1 MSQNDYKERVEAHR
15 QSIQVEGNGTSE
27 KPTRM
32 SRKQQREAKGG
43 GKPPKKNKNNSL
55 LTVLAVVFVMI
66 PAAILIYTFVIKS
79 DTPTKEIPK
88 AAGTEHVEIETNQ
101 NDEKDTK
108 ETQTKD
114 STAKADDVTKKE
126 KQAAKEKEQQK
137 LAEEKAAKEK
147 AAKEKA
153 AKEKAAKEK
162 AAKEKAAKEKAAKQ
176 KAEQEKVEQEKRAA
190 EKKKEE
196 EEKKQPVETVK
207 PSSAY
212 TAAIQGGYLHNA
224 VEGDTIQSISIKYYG
239 SEAYVNQ
246 IKQLNGITADRVPA
260 GTKVALIKTQ

>member
-32 SRKQQREAKGG
+32 SRKQQREAKAG

-79 DTPTKEIPK
+79 DTPTKEAPK

-114 STAKADDVTKKE
+114 STAKADDVTKEE
-126 KQAAKEKEQQK
+126 KQAAKEKE
-137 LAEEKAAKEK
+137 
-147 AAKEKA
+147 
-153 AKEKAAKEK
+153 
-162 AAKEKAAKEKAAKQ
+162 AKQ
-176 KAEQEKVEQEKRAA
+176 KAEQEKAEQEKAEQEKRAA

-196 EEKKQPVETVK
+196 EKKKQPVETVK

>member
-15 QSIQVEGNGTSE
+15 QSIQVEDNGTSE

-32 SRKQQREAKGG
+32 SRKQQREAKAG

-79 DTPTKEIPK
+79 DTPTKEAPK

-114 STAKADDVTKKE
+114 STAKADDVTKEE
-126 KQAAKEKEQQK
+126 KQAAKEKE
-137 LAEEKAAKEK
+137 
-147 AAKEKA
+147 
-153 AKEKAAKEK
+153 
-162 AAKEKAAKEKAAKQ
+162 AKQ
-176 KAEQEKVEQEKRAA
+176 KAEQEKAEQEKAEQEKAEQEKRAA

-196 EEKKQPVETVK
+196 EKKKQPVETVK

>member
-32 SRKQQREAKGG
+32 SRKQQREAKAG

-79 DTPTKEIPK
+79 DTPTKEAPK

-108 ETQTKD
+108 ETQKKETQTKD
-114 STAKADDVTKKE
+114 STAKADDVTKEE
-126 KQAAKEKEQQK
+126 KQAAKEKE
-137 LAEEKAAKEK
+137 
-147 AAKEKA
+147 
-153 AKEKAAKEK
+153 
-162 AAKEKAAKEKAAKQ
+162 AKQ
-176 KAEQEKVEQEKRAA
+176 KAEQEKAEQEKAEQEKRAA

-196 EEKKQPVETVK
+196 EKKKQPVETVK

>member
-79 DTPTKEIPK
+79 DTPTKETPK
-88 AAGTEHVEIETNQ
+88 AAGNEHVEIETNQ

-108 ETQTKD
+108 EKQKKETQTKD
-114 STAKADDVTKKE
+114 STVKADDVTKEE

-153 AKEKAAKEK
+153 AK
-162 AAKEKAAKEKAAKQ
+162 Q
-176 KAEQEKVEQEKRAA
+176 KAEQEKAEQEKRAA

>member
-32 SRKQQREAKGG
+32 SRKQQREAKAG

-79 DTPTKEIPK
+79 DTPTKEAPK

-114 STAKADDVTKKE
+114 STAKADDVTKEE

-147 AAKEKA
+147 E
-153 AKEKAAKEK
+153 
-162 AAKEKAAKEKAAKQ
+162 AKQ
-176 KAEQEKVEQEKRAA
+176 KAEQEKAEQEKAEQEKRAA

-196 EEKKQPVETVK
+196 EKKKQPVETVK

>member
-79 DTPTKEIPK
+79 DTPTKEAPK
-88 AAGTEHVEIETNQ
+88 AAGSEHVEIETNQ

-108 ETQTKD
+108 ETQKKETQTKD
-114 STAKADDVTKKE
+114 STAKADDVTKEEKQAAKE
-126 KQAAKEKEQQK
+126 KEQQKLAKEKAAKEKEQQKLAKEKAAKEKEQQK

-147 AAKEKA
+147 AEKEKLD
-153 AKEKAAKEK
+153 
-162 AAKEKAAKEKAAKQ
+162 
-176 KAEQEKVEQEKRAA
+176 A
-190 EKKKEE
+190 EKKKE

-212 TAAIQGGYLHNA
+212 TAAIQSGYLHNA

>member
-79 DTPTKEIPK
+79 DTPTKEAPK

-108 ETQTKD
+108 ETQKKETQTKD
-114 STAKADDVTKKE
+114 STAKADDVTKEE

-147 AAKEKA
+147 E
-153 AKEKAAKEK
+153 
-162 AAKEKAAKEKAAKQ
+162 AKQ
-176 KAEQEKVEQEKRAA
+176 KAEREKVEQEKRAA

-196 EEKKQPVETVK
+196 EKKKQPVETVK

>member
-79 DTPTKEIPK
+79 DTPTKETPK
-88 AAGTEHVEIETNQ
+88 AAGNEHVEIETNQ

-108 ETQTKD
+108 EKQKKETQTKD
-114 STAKADDVTKKE
+114 STAKADDVTKEE

-147 AAKEKA
+147 E
-153 AKEKAAKEK
+153 
-162 AAKEKAAKEKAAKQ
+162 AKQ

-190 EKKKEE
+190 EKKKE

>member
-15 QSIQVEGNGTSE
+15 QSIQVEVNGTSE

-79 DTPTKEIPK
+79 DTPTKEAPK

-108 ETQTKD
+108 ETQKKETQTKD
-114 STAKADDVTKKE
+114 STAKADDVTKEE

-147 AAKEKA
+147 E
-153 AKEKAAKEK
+153 
-162 AAKEKAAKEKAAKQ
+162 AKQ
-176 KAEQEKVEQEKRAA
+176 KAEQEKAEQEKRAA

-196 EEKKQPVETVK
+196 EKKKQPVETVK

-260 GTKVALIKTQ
+260 GTKVALIKTH

>member
-79 DTPTKEIPK
+79 DTPTKEAPK

-108 ETQTKD
+108 ETQKKETQTKD
-114 STAKADDVTKKE
+114 STAKADDLTKEE

-147 AAKEKA
+147 E
-153 AKEKAAKEK
+153 
-162 AAKEKAAKEKAAKQ
+162 AKQ
-176 KAEQEKVEQEKRAA
+176 KAEQEKAEQEKRAA

-196 EEKKQPVETVK
+196 EEKKKQPVENVK

>member
-79 DTPTKEIPK
+79 DTPTKEAPK

-108 ETQTKD
+108 DTKETQTKD
-114 STAKADDVTKKE
+114 STAKADDVTKEE

-147 AAKEKA
+147 E
-153 AKEKAAKEK
+153 
-162 AAKEKAAKEKAAKQ
+162 AKQ

>member
-79 DTPTKEIPK
+79 DTPTKEAPK

-108 ETQTKD
+108 DTKETQTKD
-114 STAKADDVTKKE
+114 STAKADDVTKEE

-137 LAEEKAAKEK
+137 L
-147 AAKEKA
+147 
-153 AKEKAAKEK
+153 
-162 AAKEKAAKEKAAKQ
+162 AKEKAAKEKAAKQ
-176 KAEQEKVEQEKRAA
+176 KAEQEKAEQEKRAA

>member
-32 SRKQQREAKGG
+32 SRKQQREAKAG

-79 DTPTKEIPK
+79 DTPTKEAPK

-108 ETQTKD
+108 ETQKKETQTKD
-114 STAKADDVTKKE
+114 STAKADDVTKEE

-147 AAKEKA
+147 E
-153 AKEKAAKEK
+153 
-162 AAKEKAAKEKAAKQ
+162 AKQ
-176 KAEQEKVEQEKRAA
+176 KAEQEKAEQEKRAA

-196 EEKKQPVETVK
+196 EKKKQPVETVK

>member
-79 DTPTKEIPK
+79 DTPTKEAPK

-108 ETQTKD
+108 ETQKKETQTKD
-114 STAKADDVTKKE
+114 STAKADDVTKEE

-153 AKEKAAKEK
+153 AK
-162 AAKEKAAKEKAAKQ
+162 Q
-176 KAEQEKVEQEKRAA
+176 KAEQEKAEQEKRAA

>member
-79 DTPTKEIPK
+79 DTPTKEAPK

-108 ETQTKD
+108 DTKETQTKD
-114 STAKADDVTKKE
+114 STAKADDVTKEE

-137 LAEEKAAKEK
+137 L
-147 AAKEKA
+147 
-153 AKEKAAKEK
+153 
-162 AAKEKAAKEKAAKQ
+162 AKEKAAKEKAAKQ

>member
-79 DTPTKEIPK
+79 DTPTKEAPK

-108 ETQTKD
+108 DTKETQTKD
-114 STAKADDVTKKE
+114 STAKADDVTKEE

-147 AAKEKA
+147 E
-153 AKEKAAKEK
+153 
-162 AAKEKAAKEKAAKQ
+162 AKQ
-176 KAEQEKVEQEKRAA
+176 KAEQEKAEQEKRAA

-196 EEKKQPVETVK
+196 EKKKQPVETVK

>member
-79 DTPTKEIPK
+79 DTPTKEAPK

-108 ETQTKD
+108 ETQKKETQTKD
-114 STAKADDVTKKE
+114 STAKADDVTKEE

-147 AAKEKA
+147 E
-153 AKEKAAKEK
+153 
-162 AAKEKAAKEKAAKQ
+162 AKQ
-176 KAEQEKVEQEKRAA
+176 KAEREKVEQEKRAA

-196 EEKKQPVETVK
+196 EKKKQPVETVK

-260 GTKVALIKTQ
+260 GTKVALIKTH

>member
-27 KPTRM
+27 KPTRMSRM

-79 DTPTKEIPK
+79 DTPTKEAPK

-108 ETQTKD
+108 ETQKKETQTKD
-114 STAKADDVTKKE
+114 STAKADDVTKEE

-147 AAKEKA
+147 E
-153 AKEKAAKEK
+153 
-162 AAKEKAAKEKAAKQ
+162 AKQ
-176 KAEQEKVEQEKRAA
+176 KAEQEKAEQEKRAA

-196 EEKKQPVETVK
+196 EKKKQPVETVK

-260 GTKVALIKTQ
+260 GTKVALIKTH

>member
-32 SRKQQREAKGG
+32 SRKQQREAKDG

-79 DTPTKEIPK
+79 DTPTKEAPK

-114 STAKADDVTKKE
+114 STAKADDVTKEE
-126 KQAAKEKEQQK
+126 KQAAKEKE
-137 LAEEKAAKEK
+137 
-147 AAKEKA
+147 
-153 AKEKAAKEK
+153 
-162 AAKEKAAKEKAAKQ
+162 AKQ
-176 KAEQEKVEQEKRAA
+176 KAEQEKAEQEKAEQEKRAA

-196 EEKKQPVETVK
+196 EKKKQPVETVK

>member
-79 DTPTKEIPK
+79 DTPTKEAPK

-108 ETQTKD
+108 ETQKKETQTKD
-114 STAKADDVTKKE
+114 STAKADDVTKEE

-147 AAKEKA
+147 E
-153 AKEKAAKEK
+153 
-162 AAKEKAAKEKAAKQ
+162 AKQ

-196 EEKKQPVETVK
+196 EEKKKKQPVETVK

>member
-1 MSQNDYKERVEAHR
+1 M
-15 QSIQVEGNGTSE
+15 
-27 KPTRM
+27 
-32 SRKQQREAKGG
+32 
-43 GKPPKKNKNNSL
+43 
-55 LTVLAVVFVMI
+55 TVLAVVFVMI

-79 DTPTKEIPK
+79 DTPTKEAPK

-108 ETQTKD
+108 ETQKKETQTKD
-114 STAKADDVTKKE
+114 STAKADDVTKEE

-147 AAKEKA
+147 E
-153 AKEKAAKEK
+153 
-162 AAKEKAAKEKAAKQ
+162 AKQ

>member
-32 SRKQQREAKGG
+32 SRKQQREAKAG

-79 DTPTKEIPK
+79 DTPTKEAPK

-114 STAKADDVTKKE
+114 STAKADDVTKEE
-126 KQAAKEKEQQK
+126 KQAAKEKE
-137 LAEEKAAKEK
+137 
-147 AAKEKA
+147 
-153 AKEKAAKEK
+153 
-162 AAKEKAAKEKAAKQ
+162 AKQ

-196 EEKKQPVETVK
+196 EKKKQPVETVK

>member
-79 DTPTKEIPK
+79 DTPTKEAPK

-108 ETQTKD
+108 DTKETQTKD
-114 STAKADDVTKKE
+114 STAKADDVTKEE
-126 KQAAKEKEQQK
+126 KQAAKEKE
-137 LAEEKAAKEK
+137 
-147 AAKEKA
+147 
-153 AKEKAAKEK
+153 
-162 AAKEKAAKEKAAKQ
+162 AKQ
-176 KAEQEKVEQEKRAA
+176 KAEQEKAEQEKRAA

>member
-32 SRKQQREAKGG
+32 SRKQQREAKAG

-79 DTPTKEIPK
+79 DTPTKEAPK

-114 STAKADDVTKKE
+114 STAKADDVTKEE
-126 KQAAKEKEQQK
+126 KQAAKEKE
-137 LAEEKAAKEK
+137 
-147 AAKEKA
+147 
-153 AKEKAAKEK
+153 
-162 AAKEKAAKEKAAKQ
+162 AKQ
-176 KAEQEKVEQEKRAA
+176 KAEQEKAEQEKAEQEKAEQEKRAA

-196 EEKKQPVETVK
+196 EKKKQPVETVK

>member
-79 DTPTKEIPK
+79 DTPTKEAPK

-108 ETQTKD
+108 ETQKKETQTKD
-114 STAKADDVTKKE
+114 STAKADDVTKEE

-137 LAEEKAAKEK
+137 L
-147 AAKEKA
+147 
-153 AKEKAAKEK
+153 
-162 AAKEKAAKEKAAKQ
+162 AKEKAAKEKAAKQ
-176 KAEQEKVEQEKRAA
+176 KAEQEKAEQEKRAA

-207 PSSAY
+207 PSAAY

>member
-79 DTPTKEIPK
+79 DTPTKEAPK

-147 AAKEKA
+147 E
-153 AKEKAAKEK
+153 
-162 AAKEKAAKEKAAKQ
+162 AKQ

>member
-79 DTPTKEIPK
+79 DTPTKEAPK
-88 AAGTEHVEIETNQ
+88 AAGSEHVEIETNQ

-108 ETQTKD
+108 ETQKKETQTKD
-114 STAKADDVTKKE
+114 STAKADDVTKEEKQAAKE
-126 KQAAKEKEQQK
+126 KEQQKLAKEKAAKEKEQQK

-147 AAKEKA
+147 AEKEKLD
-153 AKEKAAKEK
+153 
-162 AAKEKAAKEKAAKQ
+162 
-176 KAEQEKVEQEKRAA
+176 A
-190 EKKKEE
+190 EKKKE

-212 TAAIQGGYLHNA
+212 TAAIQSGYLHNA

>member
-79 DTPTKEIPK
+79 DTPTKEAPK

-108 ETQTKD
+108 ETQKKETQTKD
-114 STAKADDVTKKE
+114 STAKADDVTKEE

-137 LAEEKAAKEK
+137 L
-147 AAKEKA
+147 
-153 AKEKAAKEK
+153 
-162 AAKEKAAKEKAAKQ
+162 AKEKAAKEKAAKQ
-176 KAEQEKVEQEKRAA
+176 KAEQEKAEQEKAEQEKRAA

-212 TAAIQGGYLHNA
+212 TAAIQRGYLHNA